1 MSKKLLL
8 KMAAAAILLV
18 LIAVAILFVEGGGW
32 CLTLSNRD
40 TGKIYACYRMS
51 EGDVFSIG
59 FVHSVNKSPV
69 IDYYKIH
76 DKKIYV
82 IQTKYYDFGA
92 GVQTEVEKGQTLSY
106 GDDGSMIVS
115 GFNKE
120 MDNLVYC
127 IGMVSDHT
135 LQIGDK
141 KIGLRALCGRG
152 TLVRFSY
159 GFHPI
164 KLLLTGGI

>member
-1 MSKKLLL
+1 
-8 KMAAAAILLV
+8 MAAAAILLV
-18 LIAVAILFVEGGGW
+18 LVAVAILYVEGGGW

-40 TGKIYACYRMS
+40 TGQIYSCYRMA
-51 EGDVFSIG
+51 EGDIFSIG

-69 IDYYKIH
+69 IDYYEIRN
-76 DKKIYV
+76 KKIYV

-92 GVQTEVEKGQTLSY
+92 GVQTEIEDGQKLSY

-120 MDNLVYC
+120 MDDLVYC
-127 IGMVSDHT
+127 VGMVSDHT
-135 LQIGDK
+135 LTIGER
-141 KIGLRALCGRG
+141 KISLRDLCGRG
-152 TLVRFSY
+152 SLVRFSY

-164 KLLLTGGI
+164 KLLLYRNN